1 MVTILNIDFYVLGNN
16 IYNFLND
23 ITLGL
28 DFYQFILR
36 CFIAVFCGFLIGLER
51 QLKGH
56 GIGFKTT
63 ILLSLGACIF
73 VLFGYSDEA
82 KEGARM
88 AAAVVTGIGFLCSG
102 TIFRGGMSIKG
113 VNTSTTIWISG
124 GIGCL
129 AGVGNFGGCLFAT
142 LIVIG
147 TNLFTYKIA
156 KLFPGEGGEGT
167 VKAEHALLFEIP
179 YDKEQIVDLRNLV
192 MEYADKGYVIT
203 ELSEKKNV
211 LKAELTFIGIP
222 NAKKAEELALVF
234 SKFSNGQGISW
245 KLTK

>member
-1 MVTILNIDFYVLGNN
+1 MGTTLNH
-16 IYNFLND
+16 IYNFLNEL
-23 ITLGL
+23 TLGL
-28 DFYQFILR
+28 DFYE
-36 CFIAVFCGFLIGLER
+36 FIARCIIAVLCGFLIGLER

-102 TIFRGGMSIKG
+102 TIFRGGMSVRG

-129 AGVGNFGGCLFAT
+129 AGVGNFGGCIIAT
-142 LIVIG
+142 MIVIF
-147 TNLFTYKIA
+147 TNLLTYKIA
-156 KLFPGEGGEGT
+156 KIMPGNAGEGT
-167 VKAEHALLFEIP
+167 IKSEHSFLFEIP
-179 YDKEQIVDLRNLV
+179 FDKEQIQSLRNLV
-192 MEYADKGYVIT
+192 LEHSDKGYVIT
-203 ELSEKKNV
+203 ELTEKKNV

-222 NAKKAEELALVF
+222 DARKAEELALLF